1 MLLRWVAALFCGSSD
16 VSRNLTRSAAR
27 FVAVVGVAAPLA
39 WGGTGLA
46 AEDTVTTIDFA
57 KNAIGSP
64 PSGFDFQRTGEGDL
78 GQWTLVRDPTAAGGL
93 AIEHVSTDQHDDR
106 FPLAIYQPIAAE
118 NLEVKVRLKIVSGP
132 SLTAGLAVSLRN
144 PNSYYA
150 ISANAFEQRVDL
162 LLFADGKPSRID
174 SAEADIMPD
183 RWHTL
188 AVTLND
194 DHFQVSLDVKGLFP
208 AFERT
213 RRNGGH
219 IALWTPAD
227 TMTRF
232 DRIDVRVLPPTERR

>member
-1 MLLRWVAALFCGSSD
+1 

-39 WGGTGLA
+39 WGATGLA
-46 AEDTVTTIDFA
+46 AEDTVTTIDFT
-57 KNAIGSP
+57 KGAIGSP
-64 PSGFDFQRTGEGDL
+64 PSDFEFQRTGQGDL
-78 GQWTLVRDPTAAGGL
+78 GQWTLVRDPTGAEGV

-118 NLEVKVRLKIVSGP
+118 NLEVKVSLKIMSGP
-132 SLTAGLAVSLRN
+132 SLTAGFAISLRN
-144 PNSYYA
+144 PDSYYA

-162 LLFADGKPSRID
+162 LLFANGKPSRVD
-174 SAEADIMPD
+174 SAEADVMPD

-194 DHFQVSLDVKGLFP
+194 DHFKVSLDEKVLFTT
-208 AFERT
+208 FERT
-213 RRNGGH
+213 RRKDGH
-219 IALWTPAD
+219 IALWNQED

-232 DRIDVRVLPPTERR
+232 DRIEIRMLPPTEWR